1 MSSHKQKVNK
11 PASSIRVDNI
21 LTILSIEYRVLKSY
35 SPEFQKIFCL
45 ELRSDKPMNP
55 SYNNS
60 IPVQRIKV
68 SVIVSTYKSAEF
80 IRGCLEDL
88 VTQTLYE
95 KGEVEIIIIDSA
107 SPENEGEIIQE
118 FQENYPNIIYQR
130 TQERETL
137 YRAWNRAIKLA
148 RGSYITNGNTD
159 DRRCFNALEIL
170 ANYLDNNREIS
181 LVYADQLITTI
192 KNDTFAT
199 TPALKHW
206 NWPNYSYP
214 QMRQGCCVGSQPMWR
229 KMLHDKYGY
238 FQENFRCAG
247 DYEFWLRI
255 GSQGEKM
262 ALIPEILGL
271 YYLNLQGLEHGSNGQ
286 ALQEHYQVCKI
297 YEIPHPEIKD
307 IEIKPNPVKMEDLG
321 KILNKDEREKL
332 QTIQA
337 ISQNK
342 TPIIVIDGVI
352 FQIDQGKLAGV
363 WSSIIEHW
371 SQLEF
376 SQHIVILDRNNSA
389 PRWEEFKYWPAES
402 YDYNCTGKDARKIQ
416 AICDRLQAN
425 LFISTFYTSPLT
437 TPSLL
442 LLASEFPEE
451 KGNLLVD
458 LEKHYAILSAA
469 RIIAFSSEISQNL
482 INSYPQI
489 NPKKIDIIEFFEVN
503 QKLAEQITNFF
514 QYALRESKESSQN
527 QVWLELRK
535 LQEAQQIMYLKQ
547 QQDYRTMQGMEISL
561 KELENN
567 HNYLQK
573 NNQELR
579 EEINYLS
586 SRKGIV
592 KTLAKTSI
600 LLLAKIKKKLPIF

>member
-1 MSSHKQKVNK
+1 
-11 PASSIRVDNI
+11 
-21 LTILSIEYRVLKSY
+21 
-35 SPEFQKIFCL
+35 
-45 ELRSDKPMNP
+45 MNP
-55 SYNNS
+55 SCNNS

-88 VTQTLYE
+88 VTQTLYQ

-137 YRAWNRAIKLA
+137 YCAWNRTIKLA
-148 RGSYITNGNTD
+148 RGLYLTNGNTD
-159 DRRCFNALEIL
+159 DRHCFNALEIM

-206 NWPNYSYP
+206 NWPNYSYE

-229 KMLHDKYGY
+229 KMMHDKYGY

-286 ALQEHYQVCKI
+286 ALEEHYQVCKI
-297 YEIPHPEIKD
+297 YGIPHPDIKD

-342 TPIIVIDGVI
+342 PPIIVIDGLI
-352 FQIDQGKLAGV
+352 FQIDQGKLARV
-363 WSSIIEHW
+363 WSSILEHW
-371 SQLEF
+371 IQLEF
-376 SQHIVILDRNNSA
+376 SQHIVILDRNNTA

-416 AICDRLQAN
+416 SVCDRLQAN

-442 LLASEFPEE
+442 LLAFDFPEE
-451 KGNLLVD
+451 NGNLTVN
-458 LEKHYAILSAA
+458 LEKHYAILSAS
-469 RIIAFSSEISQNL
+469 RIIAFSSDIAQNL
-482 INSYPQI
+482 RRLYP
-489 NPKKIDIIEFFEVN
+489 KITPEKIGIIELVEVN
-503 QKLAEQITNFF
+503 QKIAAEISNFF
-514 QYALRESKESSQN
+514 QYALSETKESSHN

-535 LQEAQQIMYLKQ
+535 LQEAQQTMYLKQ
-547 QQDYRTMQGMEISL
+547 QQDYHTIQEMEISL
-561 KELENN
+561 RELENN
-567 HNYLQK
+567 HNNLQT
-573 NNQELR
+573 NNHKLQ
-579 EEINYLS
+579 EEINYLYS
-586 SRKGIV
+586 WKGIV
-592 KTLAKTSI
+592 KTLWKTPI
-600 LLLAKIKKKLPIF
+600 LLLAKIKKKLPRF

>member
-1 MSSHKQKVNK
+1 
-11 PASSIRVDNI
+11 
-21 LTILSIEYRVLKSY
+21 
-35 SPEFQKIFCL
+35 
-45 ELRSDKPMNP
+45 MNP
-55 SYNNS
+55 SFNNS

-80 IRGCLEDL
+80 IWGCLEDL
-88 VTQTLYE
+88 VTQTLYQ

-137 YRAWNRAIKLA
+137 YCAWNRAIKLA
-148 RGSYITNGNTD
+148 RGLYLTNGNTD
-159 DRRCFNALEIL
+159 DRHCFNALEIM

-192 KNDTFAT
+192 KNDTFTT

-206 NWPNYSYP
+206 NWPNYSYE

-229 KMLHDKYGY
+229 KMMHDKYGY

-286 ALQEHYQVCKI
+286 ALEEHYQVCKI
-297 YEIPHPEIKD
+297 YGIPHPDIKD

-342 TPIIVIDGVI
+342 PPIIVIDGLI
-352 FQIDQGKLAGV
+352 FQIDQGKLARV
-363 WSSIIEHW
+363 WSSILEHW
-371 SQLEF
+371 IQLEF
-376 SQHIVILDRNNSA
+376 SQHIVILDRNNTA

-416 AICDRLQAN
+416 SVCDRLQAN

-442 LLASEFPEE
+442 LLAFDFPEE
-451 KGNLLVD
+451 NGNLTVN
-458 LEKHYAILSAA
+458 LEKHYAILSAS
-469 RIIAFSSEISQNL
+469 RIIAFSSDIAQNL
-482 INSYPQI
+482 RRLYP
-489 NPKKIDIIEFFEVN
+489 KITPEKIGIIELVEVN
-503 QKLAEQITNFF
+503 QKIAAEISNFF
-514 QYALRESKESSQN
+514 QYALSETKESSQN

-535 LQEAQQIMYLKQ
+535 LQEAQQTMYLKQ
-547 QQDYRTMQGMEISL
+547 QQDYHTMQEMEISL
-561 KELENN
+561 RELENN

-573 NNQELR
+573 NNQELQ
-579 EEINYLS
+579 EQINYLYS
-586 SRKGIV
+586 WKGIV
-592 KTLAKTSI
+592 KTLWKTPI
-600 LLLAKIKKKLPIF
+600 LLLAKIKKKLPRF